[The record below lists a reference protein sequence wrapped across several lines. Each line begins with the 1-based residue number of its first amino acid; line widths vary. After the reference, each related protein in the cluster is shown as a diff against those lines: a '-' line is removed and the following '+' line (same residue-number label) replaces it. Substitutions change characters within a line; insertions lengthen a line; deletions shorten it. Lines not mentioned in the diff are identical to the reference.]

1 MDLGSVIGGIG
12 GSLVGGLFNMFGVQQ
27 QNELSRAMFNA
38 NMNFQQEQADI
49 NRAFQDQQR
58 RYQNFWNEK
67 MFARQNEWNSPANQV
82 QLLQDA
88 GINPSALYAGGSAS
102 PVGSTTAPSAVS
114 GGSGA
119 MPSAV
124 SSPQMQNPFAAFTNI
139 SQVIKDFADAGKLG
153 AETKRLNSLLPREVE
168 NYILQ
173 NKDLEYSNELKSY
186 DAYVSKNIKDARVR
200 SAWQELTNLQLK
212 AINTQSET
220 DLNKAK
226 SASERLSQLLTD
238 EDINLKKSQ
247 VIEMGIRNKN
257 LQRSF
262 DSQFATAISEQERN
276 RAQASEARQSA
287 REIELRNFIEEQLMH
302 GSYNKVTGE
311 FTPGKIDAL
320 KMKLQRDY
328 NLSQSEAEDAVQEW
342 KSIIGH
348 QGTTDQFIRWLS
360 TRFGKIF
367 HAGVNLHN

>member
-1 MDLGSVIGGIG
+1 M
-12 GSLVGGLFNMFGVQQ
+12 
-27 QNELSRAMFNA
+27 
-38 NMNFQQEQADI
+38 
-49 NRAFQDQQR
+49 
-58 RYQNFWNEK
+58 
-67 MFARQNEWNSPANQV
+67 
-82 QLLQDA
+82 
-88 GINPSALYAGGSAS
+88 
-102 PVGSTTAPSAVS
+102 
-114 GGSGA
+114 
-119 MPSAV
+119 
-124 SSPQMQNPFAAFTNI
+124 
-139 SQVIKDFADAGKLG
+139 
-153 AETKRLNSLLPREVE
+153 
-168 NYILQ
+168 
-173 NKDLEYSNELKSY
+173 
-186 DAYVSKNIKDARVR
+186 
-200 SAWQELTNLQLK
+200 
-212 AINTQSET
+212 
-220 DLNKAK
+220 
-226 SASERLSQLLTD
+226 SQLLTD